1 MSLAGKVGLVTG
13 SSRGIGKAIAT
24 ELARQGADIVVTAR
38 STQPG
43 GSRPGTIHE
52 TVDAIR
58 ATGRRALA
66 VRADLSQ
73 QVDIENLVAEAMN
86 TFGRVDIL
94 VNNAAY
100 MGRST
105 FTTVWD
111 VGVESWHRQLFVN
124 LTAPFLLCK
133 ALAPSM
139 RDHGGGRII
148 NITSGAAELSS
159 VEGYGGKWPLVYGPS
174 KAGLNRLTSV
184 LGRDLQAQNIV
195 IVALD
200 PGTVRTET
208 YEMASPAMGLR
219 SDRAQPVD
227 IPAKAVV
234 YLADCEDPMRYSGK
248 VLRAT
253 DIVAEHHLA

>member
-43 GSRPGTIHE
+43 GSRPGT
-52 TVDAIR
+52 
-58 ATGRRALA
+58 
-66 VRADLSQ
+66 
-73 QVDIENLVAEAMN
+73 
-86 TFGRVDIL
+86 
-94 VNNAAY
+94 
-100 MGRST
+100 MG
-105 FTTVWD
+105 
-111 VGVESWHRQLFVN
+111 
-124 LTAPFLLCK
+124 
-133 ALAPSM
+133 
-139 RDHGGGRII
+139 
-148 NITSGAAELSS
+148 
-159 VEGYGGKWPLVYGPS
+159 
-174 KAGLNRLTSV
+174 
-184 LGRDLQAQNIV
+184 
-195 IVALD
+195 
-200 PGTVRTET
+200 TET
-208 YEMASPAMGLR
+208 YEVASPAMGLR